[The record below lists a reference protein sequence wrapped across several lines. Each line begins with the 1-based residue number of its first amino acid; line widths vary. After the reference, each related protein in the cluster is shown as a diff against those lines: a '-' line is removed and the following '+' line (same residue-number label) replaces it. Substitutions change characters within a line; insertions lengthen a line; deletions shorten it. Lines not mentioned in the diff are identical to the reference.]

1 LLLLSEKVLKLTVI
15 TKHLPIRTKGESD
28 IIDIT
33 GEVYGAVAETQL
45 KNGIVTV
52 FVPGSTGA
60 LTTIEYEPGLLEDFP
75 DMLERIAPANLDYE
89 HERRWHDGNG
99 HSHVRAS
106 LIGPSLSIPFVNG
119 RLTLGTWQQIVFVEL
134 DARSRTRDLIVQI
147 MGE

>member
-1 LLLLSEKVLKLTVI
+1 LSEEVLKLIV
-15 TKHLPIRTKGESD
+15 TKHLSIRTKGESD
-28 IIDIT
+28 ILDIT
-33 GEVYGAVAETQL
+33 GGVFGAVAESQL

-75 DMLERIAPANLDYE
+75 NMLERIAPKNLDYE
-89 HERRWHDGNG
+89 HEIRWHDGNG

>member
-1 LLLLSEKVLKLTVI
+1 LTVI

>member
-1 LLLLSEKVLKLTVI
+1 MTVI

>member
-1 LLLLSEKVLKLTVI
+1 LSEKVLKLTVI